1 MNKTN
6 YDKEMNK
13 IIETHAKREWKPT
26 LLLHSCC
33 APCSTAC
40 LERLTP
46 YFDLT
51 VYFYNPN
58 LDTLVEYEKRKN
70 EQIKLCNALGVNCIV
85 EDYSKDDFTIAVRG
99 LEGEIEGGK
108 RCNKCFELRLG
119 KTAEKTKQLKCDYF
133 TTTLTVS
140 PHKNSQ
146 LINEVGKKVGD
157 EFGVKFLPSDFKKGG
172 GFLRST
178 VLSNQYGLYRQNYC
192 GCEYSKGQKI

>member
-1 MNKTN
+1 MNKVN

-13 IIETHAKREWKPT
+13 IIESHAKSGEKPT

-46 YFDLT
+46 HFNVT

-58 LDTLVEYEKRKN
+58 IDSIEEYEKRKS
-70 EQIKLCNALGVNCIV
+70 EQIRLCTTLGVSCIV
-85 EDYSKDDFTIAVRG
+85 EEHSKSDFTIAVRG
-99 LEGEIEGGK
+99 LEGEIEGGL
-108 RCNKCFELRLG
+108 RCRKCFSLRLT
-119 KTAEKTKQLKCDYF
+119 KTAKKCLECGYDYF

-146 LINEVGKKVGD
+146 VINEIGKAVSKEVGA
-157 EFGVKFLPSDFKKGG
+157 KFLPSDFKKGN

-178 VLSNQYGLYRQNYC
+178 TLSNEYGLYRQNYC
-192 GCEYSKGQKI
+192 GCEFSKR